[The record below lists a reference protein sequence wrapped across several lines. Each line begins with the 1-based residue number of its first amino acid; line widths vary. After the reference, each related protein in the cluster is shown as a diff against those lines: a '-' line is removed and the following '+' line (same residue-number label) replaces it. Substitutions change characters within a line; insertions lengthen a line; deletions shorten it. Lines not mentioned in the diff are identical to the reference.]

1 MSLTRF
7 RRDSQREYYITTRIT
22 ICQYLFSIFF
32 EFFQKSFS
40 GRFLPPLLAA
50 KRGRRFWPAARAY
63 EEASP
68 LPVFCNSWA
77 ISKYCTGTALMSHT
91 PFTER

>member
-40 GRFLPPLLAA
+40 GRFLPP
-50 KRGRRFWPAARAY
+50 FWPQKAGGGSQPPARAY

>member
-32 EFFQKSFS
+32 EFFQKSFP
-40 GRFLPPLLAA
+40 GRFLLPFGRKKRAA
-50 KRGRRFWPAARAY
+50 VLSRRKG
-63 EEASP
+63 
-68 LPVFCNSWA
+68 L
-77 ISKYCTGTALMSHT
+77 
-91 PFTER
+91 

>member
-32 EFFQKSFS
+32 DFFQKSFS
-40 GRFLPPLLAA
+40 DPFAPSSGRKKRAA
-50 KRGRRFWPAARAY
+50 VLSRRKG
-63 EEASP
+63 
-68 LPVFCNSWA
+68 L
-77 ISKYCTGTALMSHT
+77 
-91 PFTER
+91 

>member
-22 ICQYLFSIFF
+22 ICQYLFSIFLN
-32 EFFQKSFS
+32 FFKKVF
-40 GRFLPPLLAA
+40 RTPLLHLL
-50 KRGRRFWPAARAY
+50 AARAY
-63 EEASP
+63 KEASP